1 MKASI
6 LLDMIGDTDDG
17 IIEEAKKRE
26 KPVAARLARW
36 IAVAACLCLIVAAI
50 VGLLKLIN
58 KTPSD
63 TLEHRISEYG
73 IGSKTIMNPVFVSHS
88 DMPKMSENDILN
100 CIKNNITVQ
109 GTLSSMDTVRI
120 DDNDSVWFITT
131 AVISVDEV
139 ITGKYDADKVHFVCA
154 ACYIGGPIDENN
166 VPIPHLAGCQENTYG
181 VFVLHGLD
189 GGSWT
194 ICGKEVSPKSLGDYY
209 VVCYLERS
217 GDVLTYRQQNI
228 SVSVNDIVR

>member
-6 LLDMIGDTDDG
+6 LLEMIGDTDDG

-73 IGSKTIMNPVFVSHS
+73 IG
-88 DMPKMSENDILN
+88 
-100 CIKNNITVQ
+100 
-109 GTLSSMDTVRI
+109 
-120 DDNDSVWFITT
+120 
-131 AVISVDEV
+131 
-139 ITGKYDADKVHFVCA
+139 
-154 ACYIGGPIDENN
+154 
-166 VPIPHLAGCQENTYG
+166 
-181 VFVLHGLD
+181 
-189 GGSWT
+189 
-194 ICGKEVSPKSLGDYY
+194 
-209 VVCYLERS
+209 
-217 GDVLTYRQQNI
+217 
-228 SVSVNDIVR
+228 

>member
-63 TLEHRISEYG
+63 HWSIVY
-73 IGSKTIMNPVFVSHS
+73 
-88 DMPKMSENDILN
+88 LN
-100 CIKNNITVQ
+100 MELVQ
-109 GTLSSMDTVRI
+109 KQS
-120 DDNDSVWFITT
+120 
-131 AVISVDEV
+131 
-139 ITGKYDADKVHFVCA
+139 
-154 ACYIGGPIDENN
+154 
-166 VPIPHLAGCQENTYG
+166 
-181 VFVLHGLD
+181 
-189 GGSWT
+189 
-194 ICGKEVSPKSLGDYY
+194 
-209 VVCYLERS
+209 
-217 GDVLTYRQQNI
+217 
-228 SVSVNDIVR
+228 